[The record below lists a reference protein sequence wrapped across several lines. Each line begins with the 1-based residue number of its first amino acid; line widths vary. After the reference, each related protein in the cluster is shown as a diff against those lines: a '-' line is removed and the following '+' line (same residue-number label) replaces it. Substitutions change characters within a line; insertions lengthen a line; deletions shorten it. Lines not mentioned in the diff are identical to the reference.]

1 MTFKKLA
8 LAAAIATVPMASFA
22 VEVMDDA
29 ALASAT
35 GQDGIAIN
43 LDLDVTT
50 TAIVHDTDGIDAAYQ
65 TSHGF
70 AGAIVVTGLDIL
82 ATGVVVEVDAGD
94 SAVSG
99 GAPVL
104 NVNVNLANGL
114 TMQTGSIGVA
124 NSRRDEG
131 TWGVNAGT
139 VTVLSNMTISIGAT
153 QLNVQLANEPQ
164 GAMIRIDT
172 AITGGLV
179 LSNMALTDASVGGGS
194 LGSATTTIVDAGGS
208 GNLTVDVDVDIVA
221 GGLQIGINTLNMDV
235 LIEDQYL
242 GNALSII
249 GDVELTGLDLSG
261 STITISGK

>member
-8 LAAAIATVPMASFA
+8 LAAAIASVPMASFA

-82 ATGVVVEVDAGD
+82 ANDVIVEVDAGD

-104 NVNVNLANGL
+104 NVNVNLSTGL

-139 VTVLSNMTISIGAT
+139 VTVLSNMTISIGTT
-153 QLNVQLANEPQ
+153 QLNIQLANEPQ
-164 GAMIRIDT
+164 GAMIRIAT
-172 AITGGLV
+172 VIGGGV
-179 LSNMALTDASVGGGS
+179 TLSNMAITDASVGGGS
-194 LGSATTTIVDAGGS
+194 IGSATTTINDAGP
-208 GNLTVDVDVDIVA
+208 GNSLTVDVDVDIVS
-221 GGLQIGINTLNMDV
+221 GGLLVGINTLNMDV
-235 LIEDQYL
+235 MMEDQYL
-242 GNALSII
+242 GNAASII
-249 GDVELTGLDLSG
+249 GDVELLGLNLSG
-261 STITISGK
+261 SSITISGK